1 MFKGFSFVLVM
12 VLLFSSV
19 AMANGVTSRK
29 AVLQD
34 ESDLPVMLI
43 CTYDNKVQL
52 DSDLAE
58 YNPQTDVWTIYAD
71 GGSVHTFPGPQ
82 IRIYAMAGEYK
93 TDNGHRVF
101 FVPSMK
107 STRSD
112 VVYIP
117 KTNGKYTI
125 NIDVDNLVME
135 QID

>member
-1 MFKGFSFVLVM
+1 MFKGFVVSLAM
-12 VLLFSSV
+12 VLLFSSI
-19 AMANGVTSRK
+19 ALANGLTSRK

-58 YNPQTDVWTIYAD
+58 YNPQTDIWTVYAD

-82 IRIYAMAGEYK
+82 IRIHAMAGEYK
-93 TDNGHRVF
+93 TDNNRRVF

-107 STRSD
+107 SSKSD
-112 VVYIP
+112 AVYIP

-125 NIDVDNLVME
+125 NIDIDNLVME